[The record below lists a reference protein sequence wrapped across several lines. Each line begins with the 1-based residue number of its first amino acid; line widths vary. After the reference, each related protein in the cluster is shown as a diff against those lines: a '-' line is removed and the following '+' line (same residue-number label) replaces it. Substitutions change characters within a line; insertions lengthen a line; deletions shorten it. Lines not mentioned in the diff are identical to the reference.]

1 MIKTEVEFDECFV
14 MVNNYKIFIQQN
26 YDNILYEVYKEG
38 KLVKEFEASLEQAIK
53 YCLEN

>member
-26 YDNILYEVYKEG
+26 YDDVLYEVYKEG
-38 KLVKEFEASLEQAIK
+38 KLVKEFEASLEQAVK